1 MKHFIFSC
9 LLVFTLASCSKDTAD
24 FPGFLTT
31 ENANSSTDNNK
42 DLVAGTEESNLSI
55 TLTLADKSVVSFTA
69 DKISAAAVNDNVFTF
84 VKEPGTL
91 NQQSYQVTNAVVSKT
106 ENHLDVTVNPG
117 NNAVYYYDK
126 NSLTLSAGSAMGV
139 LIQSGNITTTA
150 TAIIGEDN
158 DGV

>member
-9 LLVFTLASCSKDTAD
+9 LVLFTLASCNKDAAD
-24 FPGFLTT
+24 FPGLWTT
-31 ENANSSTDNNK
+31 ENAGFSTDNNK
-42 DLVAGTEESNLSI
+42 DLVAATEESNLSI
-55 TLTLADKSVVSFTA
+55 TLTLTDKSVVSFTA

-91 NQQSYQVTNAVVSKT
+91 NQQSYQVTGAVVSKT

-117 NNAVYYYDK
+117 VNAVYYYDK
-126 NSLTLSAGSAMGV
+126 NSLSLSAGSAMGV
-139 LIQSGNITTTA
+139 VIQSGNISTTA
-150 TAIIGEDN
+150 TNIVGEDN